1 MPRLPFTPYPARM
14 PSPTARAI
22 GWMIVSCCA
31 FAALWV
37 CIRVA
42 SASLHPFAIVV
53 ARNLFGLLWLTPML
67 LANPGLLR
75 RDRLPI
81 HLRRAAS
88 GVIATFATFYA
99 VAHLPLATAL
109 AINYTAPLFATIGAV
124 LFLGERI
131 HARRVAALAV
141 GFAGMLIVLRPG
153 AAPLTPGLAAAIVS
167 ALATAFSLV
176 AIKRLTGSDDARAV
190 AAWSFVLT
198 LPPSLIL
205 AAPFASVPPWSVV
218 PVLVA
223 LGGFAALGQYS
234 LAQAFRH
241 AEASAVMPYD
251 FVRFGLITIAGIAL
265 FGERLDAWTLS
276 GGAVILSATIY
287 LAVRES
293 VVARS
298 LKPTAAADT

>member
-1 MPRLPFTPYPARM
+1 MSLTA
-14 PSPTARAI
+14 PTTRAI
-22 GWMIVSCCA
+22 RWMIVSCCA

-37 CIRVA
+37 CIRIA
-42 SASLHPFAIVV
+42 SAALHPFAVVV

-67 LANPGLLR
+67 LANPGLLQR
-75 RDRLPI
+75 KRLPI

-88 GVIATFATFYA
+88 GIVATFATFYA

-131 HARRVAALAV
+131 HARRIAALAV

-153 AAPLTPGLAAAIVS
+153 TAPLTLGLAAAIVS

-198 LPPSLIL
+198 LPPSLIV
-205 AAPFASVPPWSVV
+205 AAPFASVPPWPVV

-251 FVRFGLITIAGIAL
+251 FVRFGLITTAGIAL
-265 FGERLDAWTLS
+265 FGERLDAWTLG

-298 LKPTAAADT
+298 VKPTAAADT